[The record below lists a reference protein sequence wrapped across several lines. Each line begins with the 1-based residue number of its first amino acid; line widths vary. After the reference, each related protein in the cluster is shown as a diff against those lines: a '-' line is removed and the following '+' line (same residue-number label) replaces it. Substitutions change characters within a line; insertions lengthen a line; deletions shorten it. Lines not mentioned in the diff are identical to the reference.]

1 MQITA
6 NQLSKILPVNKH
18 TEDLAE
24 VLNELFPKYNI
35 TTLNR
40 AAGFIAQCG
49 HESNGFT
56 VLKENLN
63 YSAQG
68 LRGVFGK
75 YFKDDA
81 TANAYAKQPEKIAN
95 RIYASRMG
103 NGDEHSGDGYKY
115 RGRGAI
121 QLTGH
126 DNYTRFAE
134 SIGKDMDDTIDYLG
148 TLDGAVES
156 ACWFW
161 QTNKLNAICDADDIV
176 TMTKRIN
183 GGTIG
188 LDDRTAHYKLAK
200 QVLAGV
206 FGDDASDETVQEAT
220 TQATEVEYVTVRV
233 GSDNDTVKAVQ
244 TALGLNADGKFGPGT
259 ERAVKAWQTAHGL
272 TADGIVGANTI
283 RKMLGN

>member
-1 MQITA
+1 
-6 NQLSKILPVNKH
+6 
-18 TEDLAE
+18 
-24 VLNELFPKYNI
+24 
-35 TTLNR
+35 
-40 AAGFIAQCG
+40 
-49 HESNGFT
+49 
-56 VLKENLN
+56 
-63 YSAQG
+63 
-68 LRGVFGK
+68 
-75 YFKDDA
+75 
-81 TANAYAKQPEKIAN
+81 
-95 RIYASRMG
+95 MG

-161 QTNKLNAICDADDIV
+161 QTNKLNVSCDANDIV
-176 TMTKRIN
+176 KMTKIIN

-188 LDDRTAHYKLAK
+188 LDDRTAHYNLAK
-200 QVLAGV
+200 QVLANV
-206 FGDDASDETVQEAT
+206 FGDDAGDDTVQEAA